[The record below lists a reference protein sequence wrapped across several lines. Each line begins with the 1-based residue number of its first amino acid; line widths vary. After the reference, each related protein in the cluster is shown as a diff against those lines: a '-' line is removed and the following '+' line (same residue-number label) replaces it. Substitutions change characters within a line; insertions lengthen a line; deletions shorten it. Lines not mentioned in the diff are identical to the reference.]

1 MRISLAITVH
11 NEEANIRRLFSSIL
25 EQTRLPDELII
36 CDGGSTD
43 NTVAIMSEY
52 SNQLPLTVLV
62 SPGVNISTGRNI
74 AIRESSGDIIA
85 VTDAGVRLEADW
97 IELLTRCFKQQ
108 DVNHAAGFF
117 CADVST
123 AFETAMGAT
132 VLPALED
139 IRPQTFLPSSRS
151 VAFRKEAWEKVG
163 GYPEWLDYS
172 EDVVFD
178 MKMIDCFGKFTFIPK
193 ALVQFQPRS
202 NMQQFARQYYN
213 YASGDGHAGLFLHIH
228 FIRYFTYL
236 IAVPL
241 GIYAALTVHPS
252 IWLAGLMAGIAY
264 IRRPITRVRI
274 LWNELPILDRAKVML
289 LIPTIRIIGDL
300 AKMVGYPI
308 GIWKRVTIRKGQ

>member
-52 SNQLPLTVLV
+52 SDQLPLTVLV
-62 SPGVNISTGRNI
+62 RPGVNISTGRNV

-97 IELLTRCFKQQ
+97 IELLTTCFKQQ
-108 DVNHAAGFF
+108 DVHHAAGFF

-151 VAFRKEAWEKVG
+151 VAFRKEAWDKVG
-163 GYPEWLDYS
+163 GYPEWL
-172 EDVVFD
+172 E
-178 MKMIDCFGKFTFIPK
+178 
-193 ALVQFQPRS
+193 
-202 NMQQFARQYYN
+202 
-213 YASGDGHAGLFLHIH
+213 
-228 FIRYFTYL
+228 
-236 IAVPL
+236 
-241 GIYAALTVHPS
+241 
-252 IWLAGLMAGIAY
+252 
-264 IRRPITRVRI
+264 
-274 LWNELPILDRAKVML
+274 
-289 LIPTIRIIGDL
+289 
-300 AKMVGYPI
+300 
-308 GIWKRVTIRKGQ
+308 